1 MINFIEELRL
11 RGLLQSI
18 SDEAGLVEA
27 LGAGPVTG
35 YIGFDP
41 TAASLHVGSL
51 FQILLLRRL
60 QVAGHRPIALVGGG
74 TGLIGDPS
82 GKSDERSMLSADR
95 LAENLS
101 GIRGQLGKYLDFEG
115 TGGAVLIDNAEWLGA
130 IGLLEF
136 LRDIGKHF
144 SVNAMVQR
152 DSVRNRL
159 EQREHGISYT
169 EFSYMLLQSYDFLAL
184 HDRFGCRL
192 QLGGSDQ
199 WGNIVSGVD
208 LVRRLRGVEVFGL
221 TTPLLTRSDG
231 KKFGKSEA
239 GNVWLDPALTSPYEF
254 YQFWLN
260 TADDDV
266 ARYLLALTLEPAE
279 VIAATVAAHQTDPAK
294 RSAQR
299 MLAAAVTRFVHGDD
313 ALASAQRTTEL
324 LFQGGD
330 LRALGPDELSAAF
343 KTAPSHAIPRSVLG
357 TADAGFVKVLADA
370 GLFKSRSEA
379 RNFVGQGGASIN
391 GVAVADV
398 QRLLS
403 TEDLLSGGFIALRK
417 GRKSWHVVRVTD
429 G

>member
-1 MINFIEELRL
+1 MINFIEELRV

-60 QVAGHRPIALVGGG
+60 QAAGHRPIALVGGG

-82 GKSDERSMLSADR
+82 GKSDERSMLSAER
-95 LAENLS
+95 LAENLA
-101 GIRGQLGKYLDFEG
+101 GIRGQLGKYLDFTG

-208 LVRRLRGVEVFGL
+208 LVRRLRNVEVFGL

-254 YQFWLN
+254 FQFWLN

-266 ARYLLALTLEPAE
+266 GRYLLALTLEPAD
-279 VIAATVAAHQTDPAK
+279 VIAATVAAHQADPAK
-294 RSAQR
+294 RAAQR
-299 MLAAAVTRFVHGDD
+299 MLAASVTRFVHGDD

-330 LRALGPDELSAAF
+330 LRALGPDELAAAF
-343 KTAPSHAIPRSVLG
+343 KTAPNHAVPRSVLG

-379 RNFVGQGGASIN
+379 RSFVAQGGASIN

-398 QRLLS
+398 QRLL
-403 TEDLLSGGFIALRK
+403 TTDDLLPGGFIAFRK

>member
-1 MINFIEELRL
+1 MNFIEELRA
-11 RGLLQSI
+11 RGLFQAV
-18 SDEAGLVEA
+18 SDEPGLTEA
-27 LGAGPVTG
+27 LGAGTVTG

-51 FQILLLRRL
+51 FQVLLLLRL
-60 QVAGHRPIALVGGG
+60 QRSGHRPIAIVGGG

-82 GKSDERSMLSADR
+82 GKSDERSMLSAER
-95 LAENLS
+95 LAENVAGLRAQLS
-101 GIRGQLGKYLDFEG
+101 KYIEFGDG
-115 TGGAVLIDNAEWLGA
+115 PTGALLVDNAEWLGS

-169 EFSYMLLQSYDFLAL
+169 EFSYMLLQAYDFLAL
-184 HDRFGCRL
+184 HDRFGCAL

-208 LVRRLRGVEVFGL
+208 LVRRLRGKEVFGL

-266 ARYLLALTLEPAE
+266 ERYLLALTLEPVDA
-279 VIAATVAAHQTDPAK
+279 IAAVLAEHRADPAK
-294 RSAQR
+294 RVGQR
-299 MLAAAVTRFVHGDD
+299 ALAAAVTRFVHSD
-313 ALASAQRTTEL
+313 AALGSAQRTTEL

-330 LRALGPDELSAAF
+330 LRALAADELAAAF
-343 KTAPSHAIPRSVLG
+343 KSAPNHAIDRAVLG

-370 GLFKSRSEA
+370 QLFKSRSEA
-379 RNFVGQGGASIN
+379 RTFVGQGGASIN
-391 GVAVADV
+391 GVAISDV
-398 QRLLS
+398 QRVL
-403 TEDLLSGGFIALRK
+403 TVDDLLPGGFIALRK
-417 GRKSWHVVRVTD
+417 GRKSWHVVRVT
-429 G
+429 GG